1 MDGFGWF
8 AFDRIA
14 ELCTPKLAAV
24 LRDALDLDAV
34 VDAARSPRAAEPLAA

>member
-14 ELCTPKLAAV
+14 ELCTPKLAA
-24 LRDALDLDAV
+24 LLAAALDLEA
-34 VDAARSPRAAEPLAA
+34 VDALARRCRREPLAA